1 MNRTLFKY
9 HAWMALIVSAPLVL
23 ICLTGSILVFKH
35 EIDSWLMPDQFR
47 VDHSVNFSTQNHS
60 QTQRMDLDALQESV
74 RRSHPNVEPIGWAIF
89 LDPGR
94 ADAVVTVEQ
103 GTADISFLLLNQY
116 TGEVLAPPQAI
127 GHYLTDWLLD
137 LHYALLLQ
145 DAGLVLTTI
154 ISLIFCAL
162 GVTGFLLYKK
172 FWKNFITLRWHRS
185 ITVLFNDIHKM
196 IGIVSAPVFLILGFT
211 GGYWNVLH
219 LLHDH
224 VEHAGEEPYVIEQQ
238 LYGEDISLQHLYLD
252 SQNRITGFQPTYISL
267 PDEPDHPIRFYG
279 DVPDKSFLLSQYG
292 SFVTYS
298 ELDGSFQGASDIR
311 TSGVVRVV
319 DDSFRRLHFGNF
331 AGLWSRVF
339 WSIIGI
345 MPLVLSITGLYV
357 WYLRKQKRLQ
367 AKLKRQ
373 RKVQLAET

>member
-9 HAWMALIVSAPLVL
+9 HAWMALIVSVPLVL

-47 VDHSVNFSTQNHS
+47 VDQSLRGSSETP
-60 QTQRMDLDALQESV
+60 RMDLDDLLQSIDRE
-74 RRSHPNVEPIGWAIF
+74 HPDFEPIGWAIF

-94 ADAVVTVEQ
+94 ADAVVTVEH
-103 GTADISFLLLNQY
+103 GTSDKSFLLLNQY
-116 TGEVLAPPQAI
+116 TGEVLAPPQAL

-137 LHYALLLQ
+137 LHYALLLK
-145 DAGLVLTTI
+145 DAGLVITTL

-162 GVTGFLLYKK
+162 GITGFLLYKK
-172 FWKNFITLRWHRS
+172 FWKNFFTLRWHRS
-185 ITVLFNDIHKM
+185 ISVLFNDIHKM
-196 IGIVSAPVFLILGFT
+196 IGTISAPVFLILGFT

-224 VEHAGEEPYVIEQQ
+224 VEHAGEEPYVMEQQ
-238 LYGEDISLQHLYLD
+238 LYTDDISLQQLYLD
-252 SQNRITGFQPTYISL
+252 SQRQLAGFKPTYISL
-267 PDEPDHPIRFYG
+267 PDELDHPIRFYG
-279 DVPDKSFLLSQYG
+279 DVPGKSILLSQYG

-298 ELDGSFQGASDIR
+298 ELDGSYQDASDIR
-311 TSGVVRVV
+311 TSGVIRVV

-339 WSIIGI
+339 WCIIGI
-345 MPLVLSITGLYV
+345 MPLILSITGLYV
-357 WYLRKQKRLQ
+357 WYLRKQKRAQ

-373 RKVQLAET
+373 RKVRLAEA

>member
-1 MNRTLFKY
+1 MTRTLFKY
-9 HAWMALIVSAPLVL
+9 HAWMALIVSIPLVL

-47 VDHSVNFSTQNHS
+47 VDQSLRGATE
-60 QTQRMDLDALQESV
+60 TPRMGLDSLLQLLDRE
-74 RRSHPNVEPIGWAIF
+74 HPDFEPVGWAIF

-94 ADAVVTVEQ
+94 ADAVVMVEH
-103 GTADISFLLLNQY
+103 GTSDKSFLLLNQY

-137 LHYALLLQ
+137 FHYALLLK
-145 DAGLVLTTI
+145 DAGLVMTTL

-162 GVTGFLLYKK
+162 GITGFLLYKK
-172 FWKNFITLRWHRS
+172 FWKNFFTLRWRRS

-196 IGIVSAPVFLILGFT
+196 IGTISAPVFLILGFT
-211 GGYWNVLH
+211 GGYWNLLH

-224 VEHAGEEPYVIEQQ
+224 VEHAGEEPYVMEQQ
-238 LYGEDISLQHLYLD
+238 LYGDDISLQQLYLD
-252 SQNRITGFQPTYISL
+252 SQRQLEGFKPTYISL
-267 PDEPDHPIRFYG
+267 PDELDHPIRFYG
-279 DVPDKSFLLSQYG
+279 DVPGKSILLSQYG

-298 ELDGSFQGASDIR
+298 ELDGSYQGASDIR
-311 TSGVVRVV
+311 ASGVIRVV

-339 WSIIGI
+339 WCIIGI
-345 MPLVLSITGLYV
+345 MPLILSITGLYV
-357 WYLRKQKRLQ
+357 WYLRKQKRTQ

-373 RKVQLAET
+373 RKARLAEA

>member
-1 MNRTLFKY
+1 MSRTLFKY
-9 HAWMALIVSAPLVL
+9 HAWMALIVSVPLVL

-47 VDHSVNFSTQNHS
+47 VDQSLRASAEAS
-60 QTQRMDLDALQESV
+60 RMDLDSLLQSIASE
-74 RRSHPNVEPIGWAIF
+74 HPSAEPVGWAIF
-89 LDPGR
+89 LDLGR
-94 ADAVVTVEQ
+94 ADAVVTIEH
-103 GTADISFLLLNQY
+103 GTADKFFLLLNQY
-116 TGEVLAPPQAI
+116 TGEVLAPPQPI

-137 LHYALLLQ
+137 LHYALLLK

-162 GVTGFLLYKK
+162 GITGLFLYKK
-172 FWKNFITLRWHRS
+172 FWKNFFTLRWHRS
-185 ITVLFNDIHKM
+185 TTVLFNDIHKM

-224 VEHAGEEPYVIEQQ
+224 VEHAGEEPYVMEQQ
-238 LYGEDISLQHLYLD
+238 LYGKDISLQQLYLD
-252 SQNRITGFQPTYISL
+252 SQSRLEGFKPTYISL
-267 PDEPDHPIRFYG
+267 PDELDHPIRFYG
-279 DVPDKSFLLSQYG
+279 DVPDKSILLSQYG
-292 SFVTYS
+292 SFITYS
-298 ELDGSFQGASDIR
+298 EVDGDFQSSSDIR
-311 TSGVVRVV
+311 KAGVVRVV

-339 WSIIGI
+339 WCIIGI
-345 MPLVLSITGLYV
+345 MPLILSITGLYV
-357 WYLRKQKRLQ
+357 WYLRKKKRTQ

-373 RKVQLAET
+373 RKVRLAEA